1 MIGLRYIKDPSQIPK
16 IDIFCKH
23 ELINGTLIHGKNTTS
38 FVGTNSNNYICPFCN
53 IEVAQLA
60 ECSMPSVKSAICN
73 DEGWTQSEK
82 KTDYDDN
89 EFKEYEK
96 IRTSQEVPIPI
107 SNLGNKN
114 TFLVRYA
121 TVFSHQQAMKLLA
134 DDNKRIQQEEQ
145 ETALIKKQKEKEAA
159 SKAAVSPLVSL
170 EDSMLIA
177 RKKRQQDREKEA
189 KKARTNKRKREQ
201 GEGKKTKRKKKTKKR
216 KLKSKRKPKTK
227 RPNKKR

>member
-60 ECSMPSVKSAICN
+60 ECSMPGVKSAICN

-96 IRTSQEVPIPI
+96 IRNTQEVPIPI

-114 TFLVRYA
+114 AFLVRYA
-121 TVFSHQQAMKLLA
+121 TVFGPQKIMKLLD

-145 ETALIKKQKEKEAA
+145 EKALIKKQKEKEAA
-159 SKAAVSPLVSL
+159 SKAAVAPRVSL
-170 EDSMLIA
+170 TDSMLIA
-177 RKKRQQDREKEA
+177 REKRKQERLKA

-216 KLKSKRKPKTK
+216 KNKTKKKPKTK
-227 RPNKKR
+227 KKNKKR